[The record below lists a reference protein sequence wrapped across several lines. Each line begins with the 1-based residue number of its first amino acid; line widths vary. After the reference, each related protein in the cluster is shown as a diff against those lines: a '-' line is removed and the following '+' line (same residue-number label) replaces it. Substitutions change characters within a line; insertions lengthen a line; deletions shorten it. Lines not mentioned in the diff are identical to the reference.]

1 VDALVAFAA
10 ALVALRLAGS
20 LRERGRLAWAGGFLA
35 YAAACAAMA
44 WGAAHGWDARVF
56 RVYYLAGG
64 LLVAP
69 LLGIGSLLLARRAW
83 AAPLGLLW
91 TGLAVGVAVAMP
103 VHGTFGDS
111 VPAAQDHLD
120 LAPRVVAIAGN
131 SLGTLAVVAVA
142 LATFRRR
149 PLGNALI
156 LAGIAVAAAGS
167 AVSGLGVTAASG
179 FALVAVV
186 LLYLGVATPRPALLA
201 RLTSRAEAG

>member
-20 LRERGRLAWAGGFLA
+20 LRQRGRLAWAAGFLA
-35 YAAACAAMA
+35 YAVACAAMA

-69 LLGIGSLLLARRAW
+69 LLGVGSLLLARRAW
-83 AAPLGLLW
+83 AAPVGLLW
-91 TGLAVGVAVAMP
+91 TGLAVGVAIAMP
-103 VHGTFGDS
+103 VHGSFGTAI
-111 VPAAQDHLD
+111 PAAQDHLD
-120 LAPRVVAIAGN
+120 WAPRAVAIVGN
-131 SLGTLAVVAVA
+131 VLGTTAVVAVA

-149 PLGNALI
+149 PVGNALV
-156 LAGIAVAAAGS
+156 LAGIATAAVGS
-167 AVSGLGVTAASG
+167 AVSGLGVSAAGG

-186 LLYLGVATPRPALLA
+186 LLYLGVASPRPALLT
-201 RLTSRAEAG
+201 RPTSRAEAG